1 MIIGND
7 SQTDVKDG
15 AENGEYKVEKEA
27 LKKSVDDEMNSWEFS
42 FLQYWRKILID
53 RTRISARRV

>member
-27 LKKSVDDEMNSWEFS
+27 LKKSVDDEMNS
-42 FLQYWRKILID
+42 
-53 RTRISARRV
+53 